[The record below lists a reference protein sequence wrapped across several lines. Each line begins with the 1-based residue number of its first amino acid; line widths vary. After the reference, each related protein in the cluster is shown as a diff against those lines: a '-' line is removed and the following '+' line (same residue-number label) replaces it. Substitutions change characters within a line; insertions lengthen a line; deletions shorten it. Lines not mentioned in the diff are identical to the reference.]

1 MLLCSA
7 SMFPALS
14 FALAALLS
22 GPAEGEE
29 GWAPAKAPPPTAWA
43 RSGARQWR
51 TCDAAGRQ
59 ALAIRL
65 GAQGRG
71 KFERVWRARARQCPR
86 EPDVLVLAAQEEVL
100 EAVPVGWMPE
110 ADPDLDQT
118 VDALRASATSS
129 VALLDAAIEE
139 ARLRGDRAPYEAYY
153 FRAYANSVL
162 GNAAAV
168 RADLDAALE
177 AGDAERYRIERMA
190 AVAALYEGKLEEAVR
205 LARLS
210 LDDAPVEADER
221 SISHYVW
228 ALVLDRAGDS
238 ESAREVFQQ
247 LRREPGSFRNRPA
260 VESMLPAHERIFLR
274 AIEHQANDE
283 LSNASRLWDTYM
295 QRPEPEAADRV
306 LAKRHADELR

>member
-1 MLLCSA
+1 MHG
-7 SMFPALS
+7 
-14 FALAALLS
+14 ALAWIVASLLS
-22 GPAEGEE
+22 GAPEGGDEAWSPAQ
-29 GWAPAKAPPPTAWA
+29 APPPTAWA
-43 RSGARQWR
+43 RAGARPWR
-51 TCDAAGRQ
+51 ACDAAGRQ

-86 EPDVLVLAAQEEVL
+86 EPNVLVLAAQEEVL
-100 EAVPVGWMPE
+100 EAVPTGWMPE
-110 ADPDLDQT
+110 SDPNLDDSI
-118 VDALRASATSS
+118 DAMRAAAQRAVT
-129 VALLDAAIEE
+129 LLGAAIDE
-139 ARLRGDRAPYEAYY
+139 AHLRGDRAPYEAFY

-162 GNAAAV
+162 GNAKAV
-168 RADLDAALE
+168 RADLDRAHE

-190 AVAALYEGKLEEAVR
+190 AIAALYVGELEDAVR

-221 SISHYVW
+221 SISRYVW

-238 ESAREVFQQ
+238 DSARNVFRQ

-260 VESMLPAHERIFLR
+260 VESMLPAHERMFLR
-274 AIEHQANDE
+274 ALEHQANGE
-283 LSNASRLWDTYM
+283 NSNASRLWDAYL
-295 QRPEPEAADRV
+295 QRPEPDEADRV